1 MEDKEREIDLRQLV
15 ILIMMQWRII
25 TCATLICMTLGASLV
40 FSRSGIAINYQD
52 TDRNMGYNHDESY
65 EYKLL
70 LYKKLKIYYESELKK
85 GPHQLRCAQAL
96 RQELHLRVQGGDLR

>member
-25 TCATLICMTLGASLV
+25 TCVTLICMTLGAFLV
-40 FSRSGIAINYQD
+40 FNRSGIAINHQD
-52 TDRNMGYNHDESY
+52 TDRNMGYNYDESY
-65 EYKLL
+65 EYKLS

-85 GPHQLRCAQAL
+85 HL
-96 RQELHLRVQGGDLR
+96 RQAKNEKIYIENSIRKIGRAHV